1 MRRVAGLLA
10 AAALVLLCLTGCHG
24 AQTGETQQGAA
35 ESGKPD
41 VIATIFPYYDF
52 ARQIGGD
59 RIDLTL
65 LLPAGRDSHSFEPTP
80 VDMIRI
86 GECDLFLYNGGEMEQ
101 WVDQA
106 LEAVENP
113 GRLTVRMMDYVT
125 PVEEVLTESMELN
138 HAHEDHDH
146 GDGEIEEIEY
156 DEHIW
161 TSPKNA
167 VVLARAVAD
176 GLIAAD
182 PENQDYYEA
191 NLETLTGQLEELDS
205 QFRQAVAEGSRNVVI
220 FGDKFPFRYLAD
232 EYGLEYYAA
241 FPGCASDTEP
251 SAATIAFLIN
261 KVRDEQVPAV
271 LKMELSSD
279 NIASAIAEATGTE
292 VRTFYSCH
300 NLSAED
306 FENGENYLSMM
317 EKNAETLKE
326 VLNDGSDQM

>member
-146 GDGEIEEIEY
+146 RDGEIEEIEY

-232 EYGLEYYAA
+232 EYGLEYDAA
-241 FPGCASDTEP
+241 FPGCGAEMEP
-251 SAATIAFLIN
+251 SAASIAKLI
-261 KVRDEQVPAV
+261 DEVKEENIPV
-271 LKMELSSD
+271 IYYVELSSTRT
-279 NIASAIAEATGTE
+279 AEIISEETGAE
-292 VRTFYSCH
+292 MLMLHSCH
-300 NLSAED
+300 NVTRDD
-306 FENGENYLSMM
+306 FQSGVTYVELMKRNLEN
-317 EKNAETLKE
+317 LKKGLE
-326 VLNDGSDQM
+326 

>member
-232 EYGLEYYAA
+232 EYGLEYDAA
-241 FPGCASDTEP
+241 FPSCGAEMEP
-251 SAATIAFLIN
+251 SAASIAKLI
-261 KVRDEQVPAV
+261 DEVKEENIPV
-271 LKMELSSD
+271 IYYVELSSTRT
-279 NIASAIAEATGTE
+279 AEIISEETGAE
-292 VRTFYSCH
+292 MLMLHSCH
-300 NLSAED
+300 NVTRDD
-306 FENGENYLSMM
+306 FQSGVTYVELMKRNLEN
-317 EKNAETLKE
+317 LKKGLE
-326 VLNDGSDQM
+326 

>member
-125 PVEEVLTESMELN
+125 PVEEVLTECMELN

-220 FGDKFPFRYLAD
+220 FGDKFPLRYLAD
-232 EYGLEYYAA
+232 EYGLEYDAA
-241 FPGCASDTEP
+241 FPGCGAEMEP
-251 SAATIAFLIN
+251 SAASIAKLI
-261 KVRDEQVPAV
+261 DEVKEENIPV
-271 LKMELSSD
+271 IYYVELSSTRT
-279 NIASAIAEATGTE
+279 AEIISEETGAE
-292 VRTFYSCH
+292 MLMLHSCH
-300 NLSAED
+300 NVTRDD
-306 FENGENYLSMM
+306 FQSGVTYVELMKRNLEN
-317 EKNAETLKE
+317 LKKGLE
-326 VLNDGSDQM
+326 

>member
-205 QFRQAVAEGSRNVVI
+205 QIRQAVAEGSRNVVI

-232 EYGLEYYAA
+232 EYGLEYDAA
-241 FPGCASDTEP
+241 FPGCGAEMEP
-251 SAATIAFLIN
+251 SAASIAKLI
-261 KVRDEQVPAV
+261 DEVKEENIPV
-271 LKMELSSD
+271 IYYVELSSTRT
-279 NIASAIAEATGTE
+279 AEIISEETGAE
-292 VRTFYSCH
+292 MLMLHSCH
-300 NLSAED
+300 NVTRDD
-306 FENGENYLSMM
+306 FQSGVTYVELMKRNLEN
-317 EKNAETLKE
+317 LKKGLE
-326 VLNDGSDQM
+326 

>member
-232 EYGLEYYAA
+232 EYGLEYDAA
-241 FPGCASDTEP
+241 FPGCGAEMEP
-251 SAATIAFLIN
+251 SAASIAKLI
-261 KVRDEQVPAV
+261 DEVKEENIPV
-271 LKMELSSD
+271 IYYVELSSTRT
-279 NIASAIAEATGTE
+279 AEIISEETGAE
-292 VRTFYSCH
+292 MLMLHSCH
-300 NLSAED
+300 NVTRDD
-306 FENGENYLSMM
+306 FQSGVTYVQLMKRILDN
-317 EKNAETLKE
+317 LKKGLE
-326 VLNDGSDQM
+326 

>member
-232 EYGLEYYAA
+232 EYGLEYDAA
-241 FPGCASDTEP
+241 FPGCGAEMEP
-251 SAATIAFLIN
+251 SAASIAKLI
-261 KVRDEQVPAV
+261 DEVKEENIPV
-271 LKMELSSD
+271 IYYVELSSTRT
-279 NIASAIAEATGTE
+279 AEIISEETGAE
-292 VRTFYSCH
+292 MLMLHSCH
-300 NLSAED
+300 NVTRDD
-306 FENGENYLSMM
+306 FQSGVTYVELMKRNLEN
-317 EKNAETLKE
+317 LKKGLE
-326 VLNDGSDQM
+326 

>member
-232 EYGLEYYAA
+232 EYGLEYDAA
-241 FPGCASDTEP
+241 FPGCGAEMEP
-251 SAATIAFLIN
+251 SAASIAKLI
-261 KVRDEQVPAV
+261 DEVKEENIPV
-271 LKMELSSD
+271 IYYVELSSTRT
-279 NIASAIAEATGTE
+279 AEIISEETGAE
-292 VRTFYSCH
+292 MLMLHSCH
-300 NLSAED
+300 NVTRDD
-306 FENGENYLSMM
+306 FQSGVNYVELMKRNLEN
-317 EKNAETLKE
+317 LKKGLE
-326 VLNDGSDQM
+326 

>member
-86 GECDLFLYNGGEMEQ
+86 SECDLFLYNGGEMEQ

-232 EYGLEYYAA
+232 EYGLEYDAA
-241 FPGCASDTEP
+241 FPGCGAEMEP
-251 SAATIAFLIN
+251 SAASIAKLI
-261 KVRDEQVPAV
+261 DEVKEENIPV
-271 LKMELSSD
+271 IYYVELSSTRT
-279 NIASAIAEATGTE
+279 AEIISEETGAE
-292 VRTFYSCH
+292 MLMLHSCH
-300 NLSAED
+300 NVTRDD
-306 FENGENYLSMM
+306 FQSGVTYVELMKRNLEN
-317 EKNAETLKE
+317 LKKGLE
-326 VLNDGSDQM
+326 

>member
-1 MRRVAGLLA
+1 M
-10 AAALVLLCLTGCHG
+10 
-24 AQTGETQQGAA
+24 
-35 ESGKPD
+35 
-41 VIATIFPYYDF
+41 
-52 ARQIGGD
+52 
-59 RIDLTL
+59 
-65 LLPAGRDSHSFEPTP
+65 
-80 VDMIRI
+80 DMIRI

-232 EYGLEYYAA
+232 EYGLEYDAA
-241 FPGCASDTEP
+241 FPGCGAEMEP
-251 SAATIAFLIN
+251 SAASIAKLI
-261 KVRDEQVPAV
+261 DEVKEENIPV
-271 LKMELSSD
+271 IYYVELSSTRT
-279 NIASAIAEATGTE
+279 AEIISEETGAE
-292 VRTFYSCH
+292 MLMLHSCH
-300 NLSAED
+300 NVTRDD
-306 FENGENYLSMM
+306 FQSGVTYVELMKRNLEN
-317 EKNAETLKE
+317 LKKGLE
-326 VLNDGSDQM
+326 